1 MFCNNLILLQKIMN
15 MYKNFRFQLNLKP
28 HQKTMVN
35 KHIGSVRFI
44 YNWGLNEKS
53 KAYSN
58 NKQQISCFELIKKLP
73 SLKKEYPWLKETY
86 SQALQ
91 MALRNLDNAFTK
103 FFKKKSSFPR
113 FKSKKDSKGSFQYS
127 QHVKIEDNQ
136 IYLPKIGW
144 CHYYK
149 HRDIVGTIKTVT
161 VSKTPTGKYFVSILC
176 DTHIP
181 KPDKVEIKESTTV
194 GIDLGIKTLVIT
206 SDGEMFENQRHFL
219 KLQKRL
225 RVEQRSLQRKF
236 TKEDKSKNYLKQKLV
251 VAKIYEKITNQRKD
265 YLHKI
270 STQLIKEYDTICIE
284 DLNISGM
291 LKNSKLAKHIQDCAW
306 YSFKEML
313 QFKSEEHGKNIIV
326 IPRFAPSSKRCN
338 SCGHINQIKLSDR
351 EFNCQSCNTLLNR
364 DFNAAQNIKDYGLGI
379 KPFIVNAEH

>member
-1 MFCNNLILLQKIMN
+1 
-15 MYKNFRFQLNLKP
+15 MYKAFRYQLNLTEE
-28 HQKTMVN
+28 QIIAVN
-35 KHIGSVRFI
+35 KQIGCARYV

-53 KAYSN
+53 KIYADTKN
-58 NKQQISCFELIKKLP
+58 NISCFDLAKKLVH
-73 SLKKEYPWLKETY
+73 LKKELPWLAEV
-86 SQALQ
+86 QAQTLQ
-91 MALRNLDNAFTK
+91 VALRNLDNAYTN
-103 FFKKKSSFPR
+103 FFKKKGKFPK
-113 FKSKKDSKGSFQYS
+113 FKSKKDSVQSFSYPQN
-127 QHVKIEDNQ
+127 VKIKDNKVF
-136 IYLPKIGW
+136 LPKIGW

-149 HRDIVGTIKTVT
+149 HRDIVGAIKTVT
-161 VSKTPTGKYFVSILC
+161 ISRTPTGKYFVCILC

-194 GIDLGIKTLVIT
+194 GLDLGIKTLVVT
-206 SDGEMFENQRHFL
+206 SDGEMFENQRHFV

-251 VAKIYEKITNQRKD
+251 VAKIHEKITNQRKD
-265 YLHKI
+265 YLNKI

-291 LKNSKLAKHIQDCAW
+291 MKNSRLAKHIQDCGW
-306 YSFKEML
+306 YSLRHML
-313 QFKSEEHGKNIIV
+313 ELKSEEHGKNLIV

-351 EFNCQSCNTLLNR
+351 EFNCQSCDTLLNR
-364 DFNAAQNIKDYGLGI
+364 DLNAAQNIKDYGLGI